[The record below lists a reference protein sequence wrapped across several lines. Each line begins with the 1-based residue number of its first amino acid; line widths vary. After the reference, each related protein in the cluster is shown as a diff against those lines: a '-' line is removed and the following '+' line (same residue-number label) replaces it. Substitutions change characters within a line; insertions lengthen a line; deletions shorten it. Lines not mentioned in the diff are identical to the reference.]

1 MATDP
6 RTSRRDTV
14 DRIEA
19 AQLLDEELAHYA
31 PQPHARLLRL
41 VDEIDAYPIV
51 APSGIEYQVEIN
63 AYWSGQPGG
72 AIHVLAGI
80 DDGSFR
86 GASRPLRPGSS
97 SSRTAEWSLKV
108 GPVRSGRPGL
118 RGSSGETAPE

>member
-1 MATDP
+1 M
-6 RTSRRDTV
+6 

-31 PQPHARLLRL
+31 SQPHARLLRL

-86 GASRPLRPGSS
+86 GAFSPVTAGFLKQPDGRVEPEG
-97 SSRTAEWSLKV
+97 RTSPV
-108 GPVRSGRPGL
+108 GTTRATG
-118 RGSSGETAPE
+118 